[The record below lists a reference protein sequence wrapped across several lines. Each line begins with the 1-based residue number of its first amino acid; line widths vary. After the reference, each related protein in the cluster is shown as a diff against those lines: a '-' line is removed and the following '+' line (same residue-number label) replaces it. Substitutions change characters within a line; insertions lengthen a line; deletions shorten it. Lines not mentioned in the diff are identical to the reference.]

1 MILGK
6 SSILENIRS
15 PEGRCDSISTR
26 GPIVFS
32 CVLDMGLKN
41 FGHLTNILLGWP
53 FFYPLKWFVL
63 AGRTDWTDS
72 VKKGPS
78 LFSHYNIKHYSYRLN
93 FLSKKGPT
101 NFLGVL
107 NFGHV
112 GSPETNSKT
121 PSTVDC
127 IWIMLKWDDY

>member
-6 SSILENIRS
+6 SFILENIRS

-93 FLSKKGPT
+93 YLSKKDRQISWG
-101 NFLGVL
+101 F
-107 NFGHV
+107 
-112 GSPETNSKT
+112 
-121 PSTVDC
+121 
-127 IWIMLKWDDY
+127 WILVMLEVREQIQKHRLRWIAFESC